1 MGWLAICSLFPV
13 NFRIKNRRV
22 FVHRF
27 VRVLSTGAVVF
38 VMIATNA
45 TGICAKQNQNETAG
59 SRSAREI
66 LRQNPAQGISQGTD
80 DWLERV
86 KKSVAGHDLK
96 AALEAVDA
104 RLAAEPEDS
113 DAMGWRAQILAW
125 MGQRKEAEI
134 AYRRALR
141 LSPKDGDFLL
151 GLATL
156 LAQDGRNAEA
166 LALLD
171 TTVKI
176 PPARADVL
184 NERGRVLR
192 ALGRRDEARVAFV
205 QAETLEPTNISAAD
219 DEARAG
225 LRSLEEPLRFEIDIG
240 NETDAFNYTGAA
252 NTQTITFVA
261 KPNAR
266 WILSTEADIYQR
278 FGANAQKVIGSAT
291 YRLTPSDAFTV
302 GGGGGNA
309 LGIIPR
315 TETYFEYGHGFRISE
330 TKAVRGIEATYNQHW
345 FWYEQAGVL
354 VFTGTVATDFAHDFC
369 WTMSG
374 DAARSRFNGA
384 AVAWEP
390 SGYGRLEFPLPRVA
404 ASRLLLDLTFAVGSE
419 NFSEVDQVGAFAS
432 RTYGGGFRLG
442 LTEKDYVNFYVAR
455 QERNGGNS
463 ETSYGVSYGLR
474 F

>member
-1 MGWLAICSLFPV
+1 MRAPPQE
-13 NFRIKNRRV
+13 
-22 FVHRF
+22 FVA
-27 VRVLSTGAVVF
+27 GQKKK
-38 VMIATNA
+38 ATD
-45 TGICAKQNQNETAG
+45 
-59 SRSAREI
+59 SRGTLEI
-66 LRQNPAQGISQGTD
+66 LQQNPAQAVPQETE
-80 DWLERV
+80 DWLEHV
-86 KKSVAGHDLK
+86 KKSVARHDLT
-96 AALEAVDA
+96 AALQAVDA
-104 RLAAEPEDS
+104 RLAAVPDDS

-125 MGQRKEAEI
+125 TGQRKDAEAT
-134 AYRRALR
+134 YREALR

-156 LAQDGRNAEA
+156 LAQDGRNEDA
-166 LALLD
+166 LVLLD
-171 TTVKI
+171 AAATI
-176 PPARADVL
+176 PPERADVL

-192 ALGRRDEARVAFV
+192 ALGRRDEARAAFL
-205 QAETLEPTNISAAD
+205 QAEALEPRDISATD

-225 LRSLEEPLRFEIDIG
+225 LRSLEGPPRFELNVG
-240 NETDAFNYTGAA
+240 NETDTFNYTGAA
-252 NTQTITFVA
+252 NTQTIAFVA

-266 WILSTEADIYQR
+266 WILATETDIYQR
-278 FGANAQKVIGSAT
+278 FSANAEKVIGSVT
-291 YRLTPSDAFTV
+291 YRLTPSNAFTV

-309 LGIIPR
+309 QGIIPR
-315 TETYFEYGHGFRISE
+315 RETYFEYGHGFRISE

-345 FWYEQAGVL
+345 FWYQQAGVL
-354 VFTGTVATDFAHDFC
+354 VFTGTVATNFAHDLR

-374 DAARSRFNGA
+374 NAARSRFNGA

-390 SGYGRLEFPLPRVA
+390 SGYGRLDFPAPRLA
-404 ASRLLLDLTFAVGSE
+404 ANRLLLNLTFAVGSE

-442 LTEKDYVNFYVAR
+442 LTEKNYVNFYVAR

>member
-1 MGWLAICSLFPV
+1 MD
-13 NFRIKNRRV
+13 FRIKNRRV

-27 VRVLSTGAVVF
+27 VRALSTGAVAL
-38 VMIATNA
+38 VMIAPGT
-45 TGICAKQNQNETAG
+45 TGICAKQNKSETAG
-59 SRSAREI
+59 SRNAREI
-66 LRQNPAQGISQGTD
+66 VRQNSARGISQGTGG
-80 DWLERV
+80 WLERV
-86 KKSVAGHDLK
+86 KKSVAEHDLK
-96 AALEAVDA
+96 AALQAVNA
-104 RLAAEPEDS
+104 RLAAAPDDS

-125 MGQRKEAEI
+125 MGQRKEAEET
-134 AYRRALR
+134 YRRALQ

-156 LAQDGRNAEA
+156 LAQDGRNAGA

-171 TTVKI
+171 AAAQI
-176 PPARADVL
+176 PPVRADVL

-192 ALGRRDEARVAFV
+192 ALGRRDEARGAFLK
-205 QAETLEPTNISAAD
+205 ARSLEPTNISAGD

-225 LRSLEEPLRFEIDIG
+225 LRSLEGPPRFEIDIG
-240 NETDAFNYTGAA
+240 NELDTFNYTGVA
-252 NTQTITFVA
+252 NTQTMAFVA

-266 WILSTEADIYQR
+266 WIVAMEGDIYQR
-278 FGANAQKVIGSAT
+278 FGANAEKVIGSAT

-302 GGGGGNA
+302 GGGVGNA
-309 LGIIPR
+309 QGIIPR
-315 TETYFEYGHGFRISE
+315 AETYFEYGHGFRVSE
-330 TKAVRGIEATYNQHW
+330 VRTVRGIEATYNQHW
-345 FWYEQAGVL
+345 FWYDQAGVL
-354 VFTGTVATDFAHDFC
+354 VFTGTVATNFAHDFR

-374 DAARSRFNGA
+374 NSARSRFNGA
-384 AVAWEP
+384 GAAWKP
-390 SGYGRLEFPLPRVA
+390 SGYGRLDFPAPRMA
-404 ASRLLLDLTFAVGSE
+404 ASRLLLNLTFAVGSE

-442 LTEKDYVNFYVAR
+442 LTEKDYMNFYVAR

>member
-1 MGWLAICSLFPV
+1 M

-22 FVHRF
+22 FAHRF
-27 VRVLSTGAVVF
+27 VRVLSRSAVVF
-38 VMIATNA
+38 LMIAA
-45 TGICAKQNQNETAG
+45 GTAG
-59 SRSAREI
+59 MWAGQNKNAAAGSTGGLET
-66 LRQNPAQGISQGTD
+66 LRHNFAQGVSQGTD

-86 KKSVAGHDLK
+86 KKCVAGHDLT
-96 AALEAVDA
+96 AALEAVEA
-104 RLAAEPEDS
+104 RLAAVPDDS

-125 MGQRKEAEI
+125 RGQRKEAET

-156 LAQDGRNAEA
+156 LAQDGRNEEA

-171 TTVKI
+171 AAVTI

-192 ALGRRDEARVAFV
+192 ALGRRDEARAAFV
-205 QAETLEPTNISAAD
+205 QAETLEPTNTSAAD

-225 LRSLEEPLRFEIDIG
+225 LRSLEGPPRFEINIG
-240 NETDAFNYTGAA
+240 NETDTFNYTGAA
-252 NTQTITFVA
+252 NTQTIAFVA

-278 FGANAQKVIGSAT
+278 FGANAEKVIGSAT

-309 LGIIPR
+309 QGIIPR
-315 TETYFEYGHGFRISE
+315 AETYFAYGHGFRVSE
-330 TKAVRGIEATYNQHW
+330 VKAVRGIEATYNQHW
-345 FWYEQAGVL
+345 FWYDQAGVL
-354 VFTGTVATDFAHDFC
+354 VFTGTVATNFAHDFR

-374 DAARSRFNGA
+374 NAARSHFNGA
-384 AVAWEP
+384 GVAWKP
-390 SGYGRLEFPLPRVA
+390 SGYGRLDFPAPRVA
-404 ASRLLLDLTFAVGSE
+404 ADRLLLNLTFAVGSE
-419 NFSEVDQVGAFAS
+419 DFSEVDQVGAFAS

-442 LTEKDYVNFYVAR
+442 LTEKSYVNFYAAR

>member
-1 MGWLAICSLFPV
+1 V

-22 FVHRF
+22 FAHRF
-27 VRVLSTGAVVF
+27 VRVLSRSAVVF
-38 VMIATNA
+38 VMIAAGA
-45 TGICAKQNQNETAG
+45 TEVWAEQSKNEAAG
-59 SRSAREI
+59 SSGSLEI
-66 LRQNPAQGISQGTD
+66 LRQNLAQAVPHGTD

-86 KKSVAGHDLK
+86 KKSVARHDLK
-96 AALEAVDA
+96 TALEAVDA

-113 DAMGWRAQILAW
+113 GAMGWRAQILAW
-125 MGQRKEAEI
+125 TGQHKEAET
-134 AYRRALR
+134 AYRRALQ

-156 LAQDGRNAEA
+156 LAQDGRNGEA

-171 TTVKI
+171 AAAKI

-192 ALGRRDEARVAFV
+192 ALGRRDEARAAFV
-205 QAETLEPTNISAAD
+205 RARSLEPRDISADD

-225 LRSLEEPLRFEIDIG
+225 LRSLEKPPRFEIDIG
-240 NETDAFNYTGAA
+240 NEADTFNYTGAA
-252 NTQTITFVA
+252 NTQTIIFVA

-266 WILSTEADIYQR
+266 WIFSTEADIYQR
-278 FGANAQKVIGSAT
+278 FGVNAGKVTGGAT

-302 GGGGGNA
+302 GGGAGNA
-309 LGIIPR
+309 QGIIPR
-315 TETYFEYGHGFRISE
+315 AETYFEYGHGFRISE
-330 TKAVRGIEATYNQHW
+330 TKTVRGMEATYNQHW

-354 VFTGTVATDFAHDFC
+354 VFTGTVATNFAHDFR

-374 DAARSRFNGA
+374 NAARSHFNGA
-384 AVAWEP
+384 GAAWKP
-390 SGYGRLEFPLPRVA
+390 SGYGRLDFPAPRVA
-404 ASRLLLDLTFAVGSE
+404 ASRLLLNLTFAVGSE

-432 RTYGGGFRLG
+432 RTYGGGFHLG
-442 LTEKDYVNFYVAR
+442 LTEKDYVNFHVAR

>member
-1 MGWLAICSLFPV
+1 V

-22 FVHRF
+22 SVHRF
-27 VRVLSTGAVVF
+27 VRVLRAGAFVF
-38 VMIATNA
+38 VILAGGA
-45 TGICAKQNQNETAG
+45 TGISAQQNEKATAD
-59 SRSAREI
+59 SRGALEI
-66 LRQNPAQGISQGTD
+66 VRQNPTQVVSQGTN
-80 DWLERV
+80 DWLERM
-86 KKSVAGHDLK
+86 KKSVAARDLRT
-96 AALEAVDA
+96 ALQTVDA
-104 RLAAEPEDS
+104 RLAAVPEDS

-125 MGQRKEAEI
+125 TGQRHEAE
-134 AYRRALR
+134 ATYRKALR

-156 LAQDGRNAEA
+156 LAQDGRNEDA

-171 TTVKI
+171 AAVKI
-176 PPARADVL
+176 LPARADVL
-184 NERGRVLR
+184 SERGRVLR
-192 ALGRRDEARVAFV
+192 ALGRRDEARAAFL
-205 QAETLEPTNISAAD
+205 QAEALEPRNTSVTD

-225 LRSLEEPLRFEIDIG
+225 LRSLEGPPRFEIDIG
-240 NETDAFNYTGAA
+240 NETDTFNYTGAA
-252 NTQTITFVA
+252 NTQTIAFVA

-266 WILSTEADIYQR
+266 WILAMEGDIYQR
-278 FGANAQKVIGSAT
+278 FSAYAEKVIGSAT

-309 LGIIPR
+309 QGIIPR
-315 TETYFEYGHGFRISE
+315 AETYFEYGHGFRISE
-330 TKAVRGIEATYNQHW
+330 TNTVRGIEATYDQHW

-354 VFTGTVATDFAHDFC
+354 VFTGTVATNFAHDFR

-374 DAARSRFNGA
+374 NAARSRFNGA

-390 SGYGRLEFPLPRVA
+390 SGYGRLDFPAPRVT
-404 ASRLLLDLTFAVGSE
+404 ASRLLLNLTFAVGSE

>member
-1 MGWLAICSLFPV
+1 M

-22 FVHRF
+22 FAHRF
-27 VRVLSTGAVVF
+27 VRVLSRSAVVL
-38 VMIATNA
+38 VMIAAGA
-45 TGICAKQNQNETAG
+45 TGICAGQNKTETAG
-59 SRSAREI
+59 SRRGLES
-66 LRQNPAQGISQGTD
+66 LGQNVAQRASQGTD
-80 DWLERV
+80 DWLQRV
-86 KKSVAGHDLK
+86 KKSVAEHDLQ

-104 RLAAEPEDS
+104 RLAVAPEDS

-125 MGQRKEAEI
+125 TGKRKEAEA
-134 AYRRALR
+134 AYRQALQ

-156 LAQDGRNAEA
+156 LAQDGRNREA

-171 TTVKI
+171 AAATI
-176 PPARADVL
+176 PPARADLL

-192 ALGRRDEARVAFV
+192 ALGRRDEARRMFL
-205 QAETLEPTNISAAD
+205 QARSLEPRGISVDD

-225 LRSLEEPLRFEIDIG
+225 LRSLEKPPRFEIDIG
-240 NETDAFNYTGAA
+240 NESDSFNYTGAA

-266 WILSTEADIYQR
+266 WIFSTEAGIYQR
-278 FGANAQKVIGSAT
+278 FGANAEKVVGSAT
-291 YRLTPSDAFTV
+291 YRVTPSDAFTV
-302 GGGGGNA
+302 GGGAGNA
-309 LGIIPR
+309 QGIIPR
-315 TETYFEYGHGFRISE
+315 AETYFEYGHGFRISE
-330 TKAVRGIEATYNQHW
+330 TKLVRGIEATYNQHW
-345 FWYEQAGVL
+345 FWFEQAGVL
-354 VFTGTVATDFAHDFC
+354 VFTGRVATNFAHDFR

-374 DAARSRFNGA
+374 NAARSRFNGA
-384 AVAWEP
+384 GVAWKP
-390 SGYGRLEFPLPRVA
+390 SGYGRLDFPAPRVA
-404 ASRLLLDLTFAVGSE
+404 ADRLLLNLTFAVGSE

-442 LTEKDYVNFYVAR
+442 LTEKSYVNFYAAR

-463 ETSYGVSYGLR
+463 ETSYGASYGLR